1 MIDKPPPF
9 EVRNDLKKGKAAPT
23 GDAKTDA
30 APPSKKGQ
38 AAFGDKT
45 AKG

>member
-9 EVRNDLKKGKAAPT
+9 EVSNALKKGKAAPT
-23 GDAKTDA
+23 GDAKADA

-38 AAFGDKT
+38 QAMGDKT
-45 AKG
+45 AKN